1 MFVNPNG
8 FIFRRW
14 AVRIYLKL
22 APRVLSILPTMR
34 PSRPSLWK
42 DGHVCT
48 CEGKTSTGQSARFG
62 TKDIKNSFALP
73 RLGVESVQTHADCFH
88 WITSAVRKWLN
99 YVFFQ
104 RDPFR
109 WLTLQCVCGWLVVG
123 SCFVFVLCM
132 CVCVCLFFLLLFFFG
147 GVCTFTTH
155 FCKEEVALVV
165 LVTVLRKFNHTAY
178 FLCIL
183 TFLL

>member
-42 DGHVCT
+42 DEHVCT

-132 CVCVCLFFLLLFFFG
+132 CVCVCVFVFWFFFVVVFLG
-147 GVCTFTTH
+147 G
-155 FCKEEVALVV
+155 L
-165 LVTVLRKFNHTAY
+165 Y
-178 FLCIL
+178 FHN
-183 TFLL
+183 TFLQRRSGAGCPGHCAEKV